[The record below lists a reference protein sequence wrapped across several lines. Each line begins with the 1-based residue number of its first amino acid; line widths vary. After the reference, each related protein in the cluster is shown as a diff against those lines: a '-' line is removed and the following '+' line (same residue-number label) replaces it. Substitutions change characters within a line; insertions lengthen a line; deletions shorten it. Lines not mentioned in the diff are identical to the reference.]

1 MKKILPMFLCAM
13 LFISCASKNAAM
25 VDSTLAEAKT
35 LQQVAIANGLAASAL
50 TDALIAD
57 AEKQNKDG
65 QTEAA
70 FLAADEAVLQF
81 QLALQKQENKNIA
94 DSLQSATQSLDSYR
108 NSHEERKSK
117 GSK

>member
-13 LFISCASKNAAM
+13 LFISCASKNAAI

-35 LQQVAIANGLAASAL
+35 LQQVAKANGLAAHASA
-50 TDALIAD
+50 DELITA
-57 AEKQNKDG
+57 AEAQNKDG

-94 DSLQSATQSLDSYR
+94 DSLQVATESLSNYR
-108 NSHEERKSK
+108 SVLEERKPK
-117 GSK
+117 GRK

>member
-1 MKKILPMFLCAM
+1 VKKILPIFLCAI

-25 VDSTLAEAKT
+25 VDSTLTEAKT
-35 LQQVAIANGLAASAL
+35 LQQVAKANGLTTAASADDL
-50 TDALIAD
+50 VTA

-70 FLAADEAVLQF
+70 FFAADEAVLQY

-94 DSLQSATQSLDSYR
+94 DSLQVATESLSSYR
-108 NSHEERKSK
+108 SALEERKPK
-117 GSK
+117 GKK